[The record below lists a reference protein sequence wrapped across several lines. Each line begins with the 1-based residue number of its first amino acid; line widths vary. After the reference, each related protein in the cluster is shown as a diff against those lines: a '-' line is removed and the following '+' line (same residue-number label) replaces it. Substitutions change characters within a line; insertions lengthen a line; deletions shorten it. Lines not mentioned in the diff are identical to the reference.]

1 MLDMKSI
8 MFPRI
13 TDVQH
18 IRDYILH
25 LTFSNGEEA
34 DIDLKQRVRG
44 RGGVFTP
51 LEDVDYFSQ
60 VMVDPEAHTLVW
72 PNGIDLDPDVLY
84 SEATG
89 TPLPVPTDY
98 WTVDSGQ

>member
-1 MLDMKSI
+1 

-13 TDVQH
+13 NSVQH
-18 IRDYILH
+18 VRDYILR
-25 LTFSNGEEA
+25 LTFSDGETAEL
-34 DIDLKQRVRG
+34 DLEPRVFG

-60 VMVDPEAHTLVW
+60 VAVDPEARTLVW
-72 PNGIDLDPDVLY
+72 PNGVDLDPDVLY

-89 TPLPVPTDY
+89 TSLPVPQTIE
-98 WTVDSGQ
+98 